1 MAHIACLRIA
11 LRISVWHITHD
22 SAGHLHAG
30 NGSPTPLSQPG
41 AYRWSVASR
50 LHRVK
55 DLSGSSK
62 PEEEEEEEEK
72 EKESTT
78 HITPSQ
84 MPNDS
89 ELRTKATE

>member
-1 MAHIACLRIA
+1 
-11 LRISVWHITHD
+11 
-22 SAGHLHAG
+22 
-30 NGSPTPLSQPG
+30 
-41 AYRWSVASR
+41 VASR

-62 PEEEEEEEEK
+62 PEEEEK

-78 HITPSQ
+78 HTTPSQ

>member
-1 MAHIACLRIA
+1 
-11 LRISVWHITHD
+11 
-22 SAGHLHAG
+22 
-30 NGSPTPLSQPG
+30 
-41 AYRWSVASR
+41 VASR

-78 HITPSQ
+78 HTTPSQ